1 MTASIDDLDLKG
13 AEVRQLR
20 LSPGKNLAL
29 ELMLLP
35 AATTGQREM
44 RVIEVLFEGLHR
56 YEVRASA
63 APWLEVVS
71 CRRVRSSDFRDT
83 FVPYQH
89 AEGLAPVPREQI
101 AHFEIVFDGGSID
114 ILAENWTTR
123 TIETLPVQDGP
134 GCPR

>member
-1 MTASIDDLDLKG
+1 MTAGIDDLNLKG

-20 LSPGKNLAL
+20 LSPGKYLAL

-35 AATTGQREM
+35 TTTTGQREV
-44 RVIEVLFEGLHR
+44 RVMEILFESLHR
-56 YEVRASA
+56 YKVRASG
-63 APWLEVVS
+63 APWLEVVG
-71 CRRVRSSDFRDT
+71 CRRVWSSDFRDS
-83 FVPYQH
+83 FVPHQQ

-134 GCPR
+134 ACHR